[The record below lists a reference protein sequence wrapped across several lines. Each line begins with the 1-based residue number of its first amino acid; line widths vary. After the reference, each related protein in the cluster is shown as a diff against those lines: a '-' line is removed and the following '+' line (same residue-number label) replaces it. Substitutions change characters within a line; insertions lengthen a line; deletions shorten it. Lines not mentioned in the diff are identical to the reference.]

1 MQNERKIPVHVAII
15 MDGNGRWAKKR
26 GLPRTAGHAQGAR
39 VVEQILEDADHMGIR
54 YLTVYAF
61 STENWS
67 RPDSEVKAL
76 MNLLRTYMK
85 TSLAKC
91 ARNNVRIRVIGDKS
105 RLDSDLQA
113 SIANL
118 EKETA
123 SNTGIGFQIAINY
136 GSRDEIVRALRKAA
150 QRVKDSELNPEDIT
164 EDMISDGLDTA
175 GIPDP
180 DLLIRTGGEERISNF
195 LLWQKRTQ
203 IRRSDLMKE
212 RVISGVVIAALI
224 VGAGLLGG
232 FPLAVLIMVCSMI
245 GFQELARAT
254 AVLNS
259 GEKVN
264 ALTGTML
271 VMTAVYYVGLM
282 IFQARWGSVPDQL
295 VLASDFFTTVVI
307 IAAFLGIMTVYVLT
321 FPKFRSE
328 QVMAAFFSFVYAPI
342 LMAFVYRSR
351 TLPYGIFMYA
361 LVFVCSSVCD
371 TCALAAGMMFGK
383 HKMAPVLSP
392 KKTKEGAVGGLLG
405 SAVCSVILAYIL
417 RAMDP
422 GADYRIQFLI
432 IGVCG
437 ALISMIGDLAASA
450 IKRNHDIKDYGNLI
464 PGHGGIMD
472 RFDSIIFTAPLIYI
486 LGVILMGTAAL

>member
-136 GSRDEIVRALRKAA
+136 GSRDEIVRAVRKAA
-150 QRVKDSELNPEDIT
+150 MKVKETELNPEDIT
-164 EDMISDGLDTA
+164 EDMISDELDTC

-195 LLWQKRTQ
+195 LLWQTAYSELYFCDAAWPDFNKAELEKAVDAFNNRE
-203 IRRSDLMKE
+203 RR
-212 RVISGVVIAALI
+212 
-224 VGAGLLGG
+224 
-232 FPLAVLIMVCSMI
+232 
-245 GFQELARAT
+245 
-254 AVLNS
+254 
-259 GEKVN
+259 
-264 ALTGTML
+264 
-271 VMTAVYYVGLM
+271 Y
-282 IFQARWGSVPDQL
+282 
-295 VLASDFFTTVVI
+295 
-307 IAAFLGIMTVYVLT
+307 
-321 FPKFRSE
+321 
-328 QVMAAFFSFVYAPI
+328 
-342 LMAFVYRSR
+342 
-351 TLPYGIFMYA
+351 
-361 LVFVCSSVCD
+361 
-371 TCALAAGMMFGK
+371 
-383 HKMAPVLSP
+383 
-392 KKTKEGAVGGLLG
+392 GGL
-405 SAVCSVILAYIL
+405 
-417 RAMDP
+417 
-422 GADYRIQFLI
+422 
-432 IGVCG
+432 
-437 ALISMIGDLAASA
+437 IS
-450 IKRNHDIKDYGNLI
+450 
-464 PGHGGIMD
+464 
-472 RFDSIIFTAPLIYI
+472 
-486 LGVILMGTAAL
+486 

>member
-136 GSRDEIVRALRKAA
+136 GSRDEIVRAVRKAA
-150 QRVKDSELNPEDIT
+150 QKVKDSELNPEDIT
-164 EDMISDGLDTA
+164 EDMISNELDTA

-180 DLLIRTGGEERISNF
+180 DLLIRTGGEQRISNF
-195 LLWQKRTQ
+195 LLWQTAYSELYFCDAAWPDFNKAELEKAVDAFNNRE
-203 IRRSDLMKE
+203 RR
-212 RVISGVVIAALI
+212 
-224 VGAGLLGG
+224 
-232 FPLAVLIMVCSMI
+232 
-245 GFQELARAT
+245 
-254 AVLNS
+254 
-259 GEKVN
+259 
-264 ALTGTML
+264 
-271 VMTAVYYVGLM
+271 Y
-282 IFQARWGSVPDQL
+282 
-295 VLASDFFTTVVI
+295 
-307 IAAFLGIMTVYVLT
+307 
-321 FPKFRSE
+321 
-328 QVMAAFFSFVYAPI
+328 
-342 LMAFVYRSR
+342 
-351 TLPYGIFMYA
+351 
-361 LVFVCSSVCD
+361 
-371 TCALAAGMMFGK
+371 
-383 HKMAPVLSP
+383 
-392 KKTKEGAVGGLLG
+392 GGL
-405 SAVCSVILAYIL
+405 
-417 RAMDP
+417 
-422 GADYRIQFLI
+422 
-432 IGVCG
+432 
-437 ALISMIGDLAASA
+437 IS
-450 IKRNHDIKDYGNLI
+450 
-464 PGHGGIMD
+464 
-472 RFDSIIFTAPLIYI
+472 
-486 LGVILMGTAAL
+486 

>member
-1 MQNERKIPVHVAII
+1 

-195 LLWQKRTQ
+195 LLWQTAYSELYFCDAAWPDFNKAELEKAVDAFNNRE
-203 IRRSDLMKE
+203 RR
-212 RVISGVVIAALI
+212 
-224 VGAGLLGG
+224 
-232 FPLAVLIMVCSMI
+232 
-245 GFQELARAT
+245 
-254 AVLNS
+254 
-259 GEKVN
+259 
-264 ALTGTML
+264 
-271 VMTAVYYVGLM
+271 Y
-282 IFQARWGSVPDQL
+282 
-295 VLASDFFTTVVI
+295 
-307 IAAFLGIMTVYVLT
+307 
-321 FPKFRSE
+321 
-328 QVMAAFFSFVYAPI
+328 
-342 LMAFVYRSR
+342 
-351 TLPYGIFMYA
+351 
-361 LVFVCSSVCD
+361 
-371 TCALAAGMMFGK
+371 
-383 HKMAPVLSP
+383 
-392 KKTKEGAVGGLLG
+392 GGL
-405 SAVCSVILAYIL
+405 
-417 RAMDP
+417 
-422 GADYRIQFLI
+422 
-432 IGVCG
+432 
-437 ALISMIGDLAASA
+437 IS
-450 IKRNHDIKDYGNLI
+450 
-464 PGHGGIMD
+464 
-472 RFDSIIFTAPLIYI
+472 
-486 LGVILMGTAAL
+486 

>member
-91 ARNNVRIRVIGDKS
+91 ASNNVRIRVIGDKS

-136 GSRDEIVRALRKAA
+136 GSRDEIVRAVRKAA
-150 QRVKDSELNPEDIT
+150 MKVKETELNPEDIT
-164 EDMISDGLDTA
+164 EDMISDELDTC

-195 LLWQKRTQ
+195 LLWQTAYSELYFCDAAWPDFNKAELEKAIDAFNNRE
-203 IRRSDLMKE
+203 RR
-212 RVISGVVIAALI
+212 
-224 VGAGLLGG
+224 
-232 FPLAVLIMVCSMI
+232 
-245 GFQELARAT
+245 
-254 AVLNS
+254 
-259 GEKVN
+259 
-264 ALTGTML
+264 
-271 VMTAVYYVGLM
+271 Y
-282 IFQARWGSVPDQL
+282 
-295 VLASDFFTTVVI
+295 
-307 IAAFLGIMTVYVLT
+307 
-321 FPKFRSE
+321 
-328 QVMAAFFSFVYAPI
+328 
-342 LMAFVYRSR
+342 
-351 TLPYGIFMYA
+351 
-361 LVFVCSSVCD
+361 
-371 TCALAAGMMFGK
+371 
-383 HKMAPVLSP
+383 
-392 KKTKEGAVGGLLG
+392 GGL
-405 SAVCSVILAYIL
+405 
-417 RAMDP
+417 
-422 GADYRIQFLI
+422 
-432 IGVCG
+432 
-437 ALISMIGDLAASA
+437 IS
-450 IKRNHDIKDYGNLI
+450 
-464 PGHGGIMD
+464 
-472 RFDSIIFTAPLIYI
+472 
-486 LGVILMGTAAL
+486 